1 MARTLG
7 SIVLLLTIAAT
18 VLTAQAQTFGTL
30 SGTVTDPAGAVLPEA
45 RVFARNKATD
55 QTFTAITDA
64 SGRFSLQNLPVGTY
78 FVRVDARNLGSTVV
92 GDVAVSMGQAAELS
106 VKMRRGQAAMPEGP
120 TGDGHTQ
127 PRDGWRG
134 GATGRDFLVKGNSEE
149 AGYGLYSYILF
160 ADRPNEESKPRYL
173 AVLRACRNEIQPIV
187 GLELP
192 KKKLNIAYIPTLNKA
207 PNATV
212 DENWMLDNY
221 DYDRA
226 VVLLTYLPPQYRRH
240 QGPYLV
246 SHATPLAVDSG
257 GDFLYQDLSIVN
269 ERLATAWIQH
279 FLDRAS
285 QEHFWETN
293 KVEDFALSMR
303 NFVADA
309 APEIE
314 NIRNATASW
323 IQTFTK

>member
-1 MARTLG
+1 
-7 SIVLLLTIAAT
+7 
-18 VLTAQAQTFGTL
+18 
-30 SGTVTDPAGAVLPEA
+30 
-45 RVFARNKATD
+45 
-55 QTFTAITDA
+55 
-64 SGRFSLQNLPVGTY
+64 
-78 FVRVDARNLGSTVV
+78 
-92 GDVAVSMGQAAELS
+92 
-106 VKMRRGQAAMPEGP
+106 
-120 TGDGHTQ
+120 
-127 PRDGWRG
+127 
-134 GATGRDFLVKGNSEE
+134 
-149 AGYGLYSYILF
+149 
-160 ADRPNEESKPRYL
+160 
-173 AVLRACRNEIQPIV
+173 VLRACRQEIRAIAA
-187 GLELP
+187 LP
-192 KKKLNIAYIPTLNKA
+192 APRNKLNIAYIPVRNKA
-207 PNATV
+207 PNSDF
-212 DENWMLDNY
+212 DENWVLDNY

-246 SHATPLAVDSG
+246 SHAAPLAADSG

-279 FLDRAS
+279 FLDRTS